1 MTTMLTRP
9 PIESLRPV
17 VSFAVARVVLAGGA
31 LLADAILGFPFSTGL
46 TAVLAAVALPWSAAM
61 LALARSSPT
70 RALMPIVAVGDMAV
84 LVVVEA
90 VEPKTYGP
98 VHFLMLLFI
107 GAHAHFQGQRRGV
120 LIAGGGAAA
129 LIAVT
134 IANAQ
139 PVRDGM
145 LAFYETVF
153 AVSAIGTAA
162 VIGEL
167 RGFETAGRLRARE
180 LSRRTIVGEDEV
192 RRKVSDFIH
201 DGPVQELIGLDML
214 LEGAMNATARGDTGR
229 VSELLDDSREIVE
242 NNIRALRDEIV
253 NLGPYAFEELSF
265 EIAVERCI
273 PIWRRRYGCDVT
285 IDADVDLEP
294 AVAGDLFRITQEA
307 VANACKHGEADDVS
321 VTLTQD
327 HKHVDLRITDNG
339 CGFGD
344 VDTLSY
350 DDPGHIG
357 LASMR
362 ERAEML
368 YGRLEIASRAG
379 ETVVHVR
386 VPVPLDG
393 GRERR

>member
-1 MTTMLTRP
+1 MQDYFPLISDM
-9 PIESLRPV
+9 SYLRLDP
-17 VSFAVARVVLAGGA
+17 
-31 LLADAILGFPFSTGL
+31 DIDP
-46 TAVLAAVALPWSAAM
+46 
-61 LALARSSPT
+61 
-70 RALMPIVAVGDMAV
+70 
-84 LVVVEA
+84 
-90 VEPKTYGP
+90 
-98 VHFLMLLFI
+98 
-107 GAHAHFQGQRRGV
+107 
-120 LIAGGGAAA
+120 AA
-129 LIAVT
+129 LIANLP
-134 IANAQ
+134 IWNDAPMSA
-139 PVRDGM
+139 
-145 LAFYETVF
+145 AFARPGSY
-153 AVSAIGTAA
+153 
-162 VIGEL
+162 
-167 RGFETAGRLRARE
+167 RL
-180 LSRRTIVGEDEV
+180 
-192 RRKVSDFIH
+192 
-201 DGPVQELIGLDML
+201 P
-214 LEGAMNATARGDTGR
+214 LEGMRQLNLP
-229 VSELLDDSREIVE
+229 V
-242 NNIRALRDEIV
+242 V

-285 IDADVDLEP
+285 IDADVDLKP

-344 VDTLSY
+344 IDPLSY